1 MNSKEV
7 RECFI
12 NAKKDDIRG
21 KKHKGL
27 LITQQN
33 QELAEEYIAK
43 AKQNLEFCEI
53 YKSKGVDY
61 KLPEE
66 WFYTL
71 YYCALAI
78 LSKFGVESR
87 SQRCTA
93 AFLKYIKDKELVE
106 YDDEFI
112 ERITVYRE
120 KEETS
125 DVDRREAAR
134 YGANIKIPA
143 IEQDYERMMDL
154 CKQAIA
160 QCEEIIFSKE
170 ECKLPEEIKSFE
182 EKSQ

>member
-1 MNSKEV
+1 MNIKEV

-12 NAKKDDIRG
+12 GAKKDDIKG

-33 QELAEEYIAK
+33 QELAEEYIVK

-53 YKSKGVDY
+53 YKDKGVDY

-93 AFLKYIKDKELVE
+93 SFLRYIKDKGLIE
-106 YDDEFI
+106 YNDEFI

-125 DVDRREAAR
+125 DVDKRESAR
-134 YGANIKIPA
+134 YGADIKIPE
-143 IEQDYERMMDL
+143 IEQDYEKMMEI
-154 CKQAIA
+154 CKEAIS
-160 QCEEIIFSKE
+160 QCEEIIFSSGE
-170 ECKLPEEIKSFE
+170 YKLPEEIKSPE
-182 EKSQ
+182 